1 MSEQNPLTISE
12 LINALKAAKKQAGNL
27 PIMFYTGKAEENCVY
42 THLCKEPKEIKIMI
56 DFCRDEGDVLR
67 KFALIK

>member
-1 MSEQNPLTISE
+1 MTEQNPLTISE

>member
-1 MSEQNPLTISE
+1 MSEQNPLTISQLIKE
-12 LINALKAAKKQAGNL
+12 LNKVKKQAGNL
-27 PIMFYTGKAEENCVY
+27 PVKFYIGKCDDKVY

-56 DFCRDEGDVLR
+56 DFCREEGHVLR

>member
-1 MSEQNPLTISE
+1 MPEQNPLTISE